1 MLKIEVNFVL
11 VLILRAFILYIFI
24 IVLMRIMGKREI
36 GQLQPFEL
44 AITLIIAD
52 LIVIPMENTGVPL
65 INGII
70 PVLVITFSQMLFS
83 YLTVKNERIQQLMS
97 GTPTVM
103 IRNGKLIEQ
112 NLVSQNYNITE
123 LLEQLRLNGVNKIQD
138 VECAMLET
146 NGQLSVILKEMKSPV
161 TVEDM
166 GVIKPYEGIPIE
178 VILDGKYISENLEI
192 ADVTL
197 EDINK
202 ELEKNSITVDKVF
215 FASVDAQKNFVIQEK
230 QVWNR

>member
-1 MLKIEVNFVL
+1 ML

-24 IVLMRIMGKREI
+24 IILMRIMGKREI

-83 YLTVKNERIQQLMS
+83 YLTVKHERIQQLMS
-97 GTPTVM
+97 GVPTVM

-112 NLVSQNYNITE
+112 NLISQNYNITE
-123 LLEQLRLNGVNKIQD
+123 LLEQLRLNGVDRIQD

-166 GVIKPYEGIPIE
+166 GIIKPYEGIPIE
-178 VILDGKYISENLEI
+178 VILDGKYISENFEI
-192 ADVTL
+192 ADVTI

-202 ELEKNSITVDKVF
+202 ELERNNITVDKVF
-215 FASVDAQKNFVIQEK
+215 FASVDAQKKFVIQEK

>member
-1 MLKIEVNFVL
+1 ML